1 MLASISPVGEASR
14 RQRWALTVPAYVV
27 GSAVGGALVGLVA
40 GVVGRLVSALTGP
53 PATALLVALLAVA
66 GLVAAAVDVGAVRVR
81 LPSWQRQVDERWL
94 TTYRGWVYGAGFGFQ
109 LGAGVLTRIPTA
121 ATHLWLLAAVATTSP
136 AAGAVI
142 GTTFGT
148 VRALPLLLTRPLDDP
163 TRLNRFHARMEDGA
177 LVAQRGASAAVLLT
191 VVAAVAAVIV

>member
-1 MLASISPVGEASR
+1 MLASISPVGEAAR

-27 GSAVGGALVGLVA
+27 ASAIGGALVGLVA
-40 GVVGRLVSALTGP
+40 GAVGRLAALLTGP
-53 PATALLVALLAVA
+53 PPTVLLVALLALA
-66 GLVAAAVDVGAVRVR
+66 GLFAVAVDVGAVRAR

-109 LGAGVLTRIPTA
+109 LGAAVLTRIPTA

-136 AAGAVI
+136 TAGAAI
-142 GTTFGT
+142 GATFGT

-177 LVAQRGASAAVLLT
+177 LLAQRGTSAAVLLT
-191 VVAAVAAVIV
+191 VAAAVAATIA